1 MTEPW
6 FLFSLGCGTVLL
18 HLGAYLVRLRDWRP
32 LKSERGIF
40 LYHFVSFAALAFAA
54 IAFCAAFPG
63 DQVLGAAL
71 AALSLH
77 AIYSMSF
84 LELWSLSQISY
95 SIAILDAIERQ
106 PGLDWRTVTARFAE
120 TGKIKKSS
128 RLLGLENMGMIR
140 KLGGRVEL
148 SPRGH
153 AAASVLVAL
162 RFIASLK
169 RTG

>member
-6 FLFSLGCGTVLL
+6 LLFGLGCGAVLV
-18 HLGAYLVRLRDWRP
+18 HLAAYLIWARDWRS

-40 LYHFVSFAALAFAA
+40 LYHFVPFAALALAA
-54 IAFCAAFPG
+54 IAFCAGSPD
-63 DQVLGAAL
+63 DQILGAAL

-106 PGLDWRTVTARFAE
+106 PGADPGTVTARFTE
-120 TGKIKKSS
+120 TGQAKKAS
-128 RLLGLENMGMIR
+128 RLQGLEKLGMIR
-140 KLGGRVEL
+140 RQEGRMEL
-148 SPRGH
+148 APRGRL
-153 AAASVLVAL
+153 AASVLLVL
-162 RFIASLK
+162 RFIANLK
-169 RTG
+169 HTG